1 MRKSICLFAILLG
14 VLFSGCD
21 MPPEETG
28 GQEGIKIVTVTELP
42 EATATPELTP
52 TEKPEATATLERRPT
67 EKPGATVTPERR
79 PTEKPEATATPEP
92 TPTRKPEPTP
102 TEKPKASATP
112 GPTEPTA
119 TQKPAPTPGPELTLS
134 DIPAY
139 AGKEYVTI
147 NENKPYFTEYST
159 ESFES
164 YSELDNL
171 GRCGAAFACIG
182 RDLMPTVERGE
193 IGSVKPS
200 GWHTVRYDTSVIK
213 DYFLY
218 NRCHL
223 IAYQLTGENA
233 NEKNL
238 ITGTRFLNME
248 GMKPFEDRTA
258 DYIERTGNHVMYRV
272 TPMFEGDNLV
282 ATGVRMEG
290 WSVEDNGEGICF
302 HIFAYN
308 VQPGITIDYATGES
322 ALAPAAAEEEKDYV
336 LNTNTKKFH
345 VPGCSSV
352 ETIKEKNKQLY
363 TGGREEIIEKGYK
376 PCKRCNP

>member
-1 MRKSICLFAILLG
+1 MRKAICLFAILSGL
-14 VLFSGCD
+14 LFSGCN
-21 MPPEETG
+21 MPPEEIG
-28 GQEGIKIVTVTELP
+28 GQESIETVMVTELP
-42 EATATPELTP
+42 EATPEVAATPEP
-52 TEKPEATATLERRPT
+52 MP
-67 EKPGATVTPERR
+67 TVTLK
-79 PTEKPEATATPEP
+79 PTLTETPEATATP
-92 TPTRKPEPTP
+92 KPTP
-102 TEKPKASATP
+102 TELPEATP
-112 GPTEPTA
+112 EPTA
-119 TQKPAPTPGPELTLS
+119 TPVLEIKLS

-139 AGKEYVTI
+139 AGKEYITI

-164 YSELDNL
+164 YSELDAL
-171 GRCGAAFACIG
+171 GRCGTAFACIG
-182 RDLMPTVERGE
+182 LDLMPTVERGE

-200 GWHTVRYDTSVIK
+200 GWHTIRYDTSVIK

-223 IAYQLTGENA
+223 IGYQLTGENA

-322 ALAPAAAEEEKDYV
+322 ALAPVAAEEEKDYV
-336 LNTNTKKFH
+336 LNTNTRKFH
-345 VPGCSSV
+345 VPGCGSV
-352 ETIKEKNKQLY
+352 ETIKEKNKQYY
-363 TGGREEIIEKGYK
+363 TGGREEIIERGYS
-376 PCKRCNP
+376 PCKCCNP

>member
-1 MRKSICLFAILLG
+1 MRKYFLIILLA
-14 VLFSGCD
+14 LFFSGCD
-21 MPPEETG
+21 VPPNPVD
-28 GQEGIKIVTVTELP
+28 GQESIVTVPAVMLTEPPVPTELP
-42 EATATPELTP
+42 EATPE
-52 TEKPEATATLERRPT
+52 
-67 EKPGATVTPERR
+67 V
-79 PTEKPEATATPEP
+79 TATPEP
-92 TPTRKPEPTP
+92 TPTELPIAG
-102 TEKPKASATP
+102 TEIK
-112 GPTEPTA
+112 
-119 TQKPAPTPGPELTLS
+119 LS

-139 AGKEYVTI
+139 SGKEYVI
-147 NENKPYFTEYST
+147 VNENRPYFTEYSA

-164 YSELDNL
+164 YSELDAL
-171 GRCGAAFACIG
+171 GRCGTAFACIG

-200 GWHTVRYDTSVIK
+200 GWHTIRYDTSVIK

-223 IAYQLTGENA
+223 IGYQLTGESA

-238 ITGTRFLNME
+238 ITGTRYLNVE
-248 GMKPFEDRTA
+248 GMKPFEDMTA

-272 TPMFEGDNLV
+272 TPMFEGNNLV
-282 ATGVRMEG
+282 AAGVRMEG
-290 WSVEDNGEGICF
+290 WSVEDHGEGICF
-302 HIFAYN
+302 HIFVYN

-322 ALAPAAAEEEKDYV
+322 ELTPVAVEEKAMDYV

-352 ETIKEKNKQLY
+352 KTIKEKNKQYY
-363 TGGREEIIEKGYK
+363 TGGREEIIERGYS

>member
-1 MRKSICLFAILLG
+1 MRKSICLFTILLG
-14 VLFSGCD
+14 LLFSGCD

-52 TEKPEATATLERRPT
+52 TEKLGAIATPEPMPT
-67 EKPGATVTPERR
+67 EKPGAT
-79 PTEKPEATATPEP
+79 ATPELM
-92 TPTRKPEPTP
+92 P
-102 TEKPKASATP
+102 TEKPKATATP

-164 YSELDNL
+164 YSELDAL
-171 GRCGAAFACIG
+171 GRCGTAFACIG

-200 GWHTVRYDTSVIK
+200 GWHTIRYDTSVIK

-223 IAYQLTGENA
+223 IGYQLTGENA

-238 ITGTRFLNME
+238 ITGTRYLNIE

-272 TPMFEGDNLV
+272 TPMFEGNNLV
-282 ATGVRMEG
+282 AAGVRMEG
-290 WSVEDNGEGICF
+290 WSVEDYGEGICF
-302 HIFAYN
+302 HIFVYN

>member
-1 MRKSICLFAILLG
+1 MSTMRKYVLIILLM
-14 VLFSGCD
+14 LFFSGCTVPSAPT
-21 MPPEETG
+21 MQPEATPEITATPKATPTKL
-28 GQEGIKIVTVTELP
+28 Q
-42 EATATPELTP
+42 EATATPKPTPAMQPEATPEATP
-52 TEKPEATATLERRPT
+52 TELPKATATSN
-67 EKPGATVTPERR
+67 
-79 PTEKPEATATPEP
+79 P
-92 TPTRKPEPTP
+92 TPVPE
-102 TEKPKASATP
+102 K
-112 GPTEPTA
+112 
-119 TQKPAPTPGPELTLS
+119 GPELKLS

-139 AGKEYVTI
+139 AGKEYVII
-147 NENKPYFTEYST
+147 NENRPYFTEYST

-164 YSELDNL
+164 YSELDDL
-171 GRCGAAFACIG
+171 GRCGTAFACIG

-248 GMKPFEDRTA
+248 GMKPFEDETA

-282 ATGVRMEG
+282 AAGVRMEG

-322 ALAPAAAEEEKDYV
+322 ALTPVAAAEEKDYV

-345 VPGCSSV
+345 VPDCGSV
-352 ETIKEKNKQLY
+352 KTIKEKNKQLY
-363 TGGREEIIEKGYK
+363 TGARETVIERGYS